1 LNISDEVSLYAI
13 IPIVFIIVV
22 GLVSVLLV
30 SPIESRVSIIA
41 STLTAVTL
49 LFYVSER
56 LRESAQRKLDYWNK
70 KVLTPLYNVTEGVN
84 PLYSAKYRADHLGR
98 DRDLLKKHA
107 KYGRFVNLYPKNFIL
122 TLSTAQKNLLEYEEV
137 YQNVLKEGTK
147 RLGPN
152 LFNLG
157 ALFAAM
163 GLVERGNY
171 DETQIENHR
180 NVLKWAE
187 TTDSGI
193 TDKFTNAC
201 KLALATF
208 ASLRADVETFFVENQ
223 LIVK

>member
-1 LNISDEVSLYAI
+1 MDIRVADLNISDEVSLYAI

-107 KYGRFVNLYPKNFIL
+107 KYGRFVNLYPKNF
-122 TLSTAQKNLLEYEEV
+122 
-137 YQNVLKEGTK
+137 
-147 RLGPN
+147 
-152 LFNLG
+152 
-157 ALFAAM
+157 
-163 GLVERGNY
+163 
-171 DETQIENHR
+171 HR